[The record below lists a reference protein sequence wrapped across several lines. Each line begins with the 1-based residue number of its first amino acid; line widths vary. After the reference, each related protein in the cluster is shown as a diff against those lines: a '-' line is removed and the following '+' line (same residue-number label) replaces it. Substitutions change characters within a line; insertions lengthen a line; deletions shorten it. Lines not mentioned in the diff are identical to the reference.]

1 MKRLFLFLA
10 FVLAA
15 SIIHA
20 QSDMTVEDL
29 MSGDNRSLY
38 EILGVSQRADVT
50 YSSLKK
56 IINRNYPSK
65 GDVYS
70 EKLEEIKKGVVA
82 YSVLSTLELKDKYDA
97 DGLKAVSSK
106 VNVPIM
112 SIPLYDGEPWAAAFH
127 SKCLLRVNYPKKE
140 WAAKHWGTVKISY
153 VLGADKS
160 IRDVQIE
167 ESSGYDVL
175 DNEVLKAFNKV
186 AKKGV
191 KHLQPSISL
200 ADGTP
205 SDSRMELGIYFTR
218 DRMGLTASEQW
229 AGSEVAQRTGYPR
242 YTRGWEYISGRF
254 YNNSSSYTFNRNV
267 EWRDSRLP
275 AYGTDRNF
283 MGPSRTHPGL
293 YGSPVWQGN
302 TGNAN
307 RSNVPEPAKAG
318 K

>member
-1 MKRLFLFLA
+1 MFLA
-10 FVLAA
+10 FVLSA

-38 EILGVSQRADVT
+38 EVLGVSKKADVT
-50 YSSLKK
+50 YNSLKK

-70 EKLEEIKKGVVA
+70 ESLEEIKKGVVA
-82 YSVLSTLELKDKYDA
+82 YSVLSTPELKDKYDA
-97 DGLKAVSSK
+97 DGLKAVNSN
-106 VNVPIM
+106 VYVPIM

-127 SKCLLRVNYPKKE
+127 SKCLLRVRYPKKE
-140 WAAKHWGTVKISY
+140 WAAKHWGTVRIGY

-229 AGSEVAQRTGYPR
+229 AGNEVAQRTGYPR

-254 YNNSSSYTFNRNV
+254 YNNNSSSYTFNRNV

-302 TGNAN
+302 TGNTN